1 MGEGEPKHD
10 VVPFGTD
17 CPLTNQLPSYS
28 LTFWKLMSYVGNRL
42 WWLEE
47 TALRGEC
54 GLIWIGRD
62 SWELSIYGG
71 RWSGR
76 WSTCVSLGS
85 GTLCVR
91 FTGVQLRPAHPLM
104 ARLEGHWSTFLL
116 ELRVDTLCQNGTK
129 NVLVQMSL
137 REEISAVKSKIIV
150 LKQL

>member
-1 MGEGEPKHD
+1 MIG
-10 VVPFGTD
+10 
-17 CPLTNQLPSYS
+17 
-28 LTFWKLMSYVGNRL
+28 GNRV
-42 WWLEE
+42 E
-47 TALRGEC
+47 
-54 GLIWIGRD
+54 GRVRLD
-62 SWELSIYGG
+62 LDRPRQLGTQHFRCYV
-71 RWSGR
+71 RRGR

-85 GTLCVR
+85 GALCVR

-116 ELRVDTLCQNGTK
+116 ELRADTRCQNGTK